1 MCRDL
6 FQRIADAIVVHDLYF
21 VQKRNCTG
29 LLAHS
34 TYQKMT
40 AAMRILCYGVPAD
53 LIDDH
58 LAMGES
64 KAIKCL
70 RRFVKAIVGIFGEEY
85 LRAPNAQDT
94 ERLLAMNKDRGFP
107 GMLGSVDCM
116 HWKWKNCPTSWHGQ
130 FTGHVHDPTIILEAV
145 ANQETWFWHAYFG
158 MPGSCNDIN
167 VLHRSPLFSRMAR
180 GEDHPVEFE
189 ANGHKYTIPYYLAD
203 GIYPA

>member
-1 MCRDL
+1 
-6 FQRIADAIVVHDLYF
+6 
-21 VQKRNCTG
+21 
-29 LLAHS
+29 
-34 TYQKMT
+34 MT

-116 HWKWKNCPTSWHGQ
+116 HWKWKNCAIAWHG
-130 FTGHVHDPTIILEAV
+130 
-145 ANQETWFWHAYFG
+145 
-158 MPGSCNDIN
+158 
-167 VLHRSPLFSRMAR
+167 
-180 GEDHPVEFE
+180 
-189 ANGHKYTIPYYLAD
+189 
-203 GIYPA
+203 